1 MGSWA
6 IDRTPGGPKQVKR
19 VFARVVHE
27 AQETLEPFGVDRR
40 RLELQLEAQSA
51 NTNRKRAAAMS
62 QTNTPAGQLDGCSA
76 AAHAHSV
83 MRGAA

>member
-1 MGSWA
+1 MGYS
-6 IDRTPGGPKQVKR
+6 IDRTPGGPEQVKR

-51 NTNRKRAAAMS
+51 NTNRKHKARCGDVANKH
-62 QTNTPAGQLDGCSA
+62 TGRSA
-76 AAHAHSV
+76 
-83 MRGAA
+83 